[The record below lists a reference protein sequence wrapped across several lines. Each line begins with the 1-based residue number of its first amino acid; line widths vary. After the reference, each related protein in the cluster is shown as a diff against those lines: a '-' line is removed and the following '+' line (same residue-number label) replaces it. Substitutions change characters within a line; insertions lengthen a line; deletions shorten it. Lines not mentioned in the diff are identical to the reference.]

1 MPKTA
6 SIRDLEQT
14 IEALPQADQ
23 FRLLEKLLKQL
34 KLSLFGSKPSLSAGL
49 STKVDENLRGALK
62 QYANP
67 ALRGSE
73 ENAFAKAMKV
83 KHADS

>member
-34 KLSLFGSKPSLSAGL
+34 KHALFGSKPVPAGL
-49 STKVDENLRGALK
+49 STKVAGTLRGALK

-67 ALRGSE
+67 ASRCSE
-73 ENAFAKAMKV
+73 ENAFAKAMKE

>member
-1 MPKTA
+1 MPKTP

-34 KLSLFGSKPSLSAGL
+34 KHSLFGSKPSRSAGL
-49 STKVDENLRGALK
+49 STKVAGTLRGALK
-62 QYANP
+62 PYANP

-73 ENAFAKAMKV
+73 ENVFAKEMKV

>member
-6 SIRDLEQT
+6 NIRDLEQT

-62 QYANP
+62 
-67 ALRGSE
+67 
-73 ENAFAKAMKV
+73 
-83 KHADS
+83 